1 MKHEVT
7 IPNNYTLCLK
17 GDCPIGF
24 TEYGKEG

>member
-1 MKHEVT
+1 MKQQV
-7 IPNNYTLCLK
+7 IVPNNYTLCIK